1 VPNWQRFDEQ
11 SVNGEG
17 GTNPGFAS
25 VETVLHRRQVP
36 MNFPIPIKAIVID
49 LDGTLLN
56 TAPDLAHAAELMM
69 AELGRPCPSLETI
82 QTYIG
87 NGVSRLVKRVLTGQ
101 MDAEPDPGMF
111 ERALDIYQKYYGQH
125 VADQS
130 RPFAG
135 VVEGLEAMK
144 AAGFR
149 LACITNKAEQ
159 FTVPLLKS
167 TELFKYF
174 DLVLSGDTLPKR
186 KPDPLPLLHAAR
198 HFGVDIGEVLLIGD
212 SLNDT
217 QAARAAGCPV
227 FCVPYGYNRGRPVT
241 ELDLDAVVPSLIEA
255 SRLLVRAA

>member
-1 VPNWQRFDEQ
+1 
-11 SVNGEG
+11 
-17 GTNPGFAS
+17 
-25 VETVLHRRQVP
+25 
-36 MNFPIPIKAIVID
+36 MNFPISIKAVVID
-49 LDGTLLN
+49 LDGTLLD

-69 AELGRPCPSLETI
+69 AELGRPCPSLATI

-101 MDAEPDPGMF
+101 MDAEPEAGLFD
-111 ERALDIYQKYYGQH
+111 RALPVYQKHYGKH

-135 VVEGLEAMK
+135 VVEGLQAMK

-149 LACITNKAEQ
+149 LACITNKAAQ
-159 FTVPLLKS
+159 FTHPLLKA
-167 TELFKYF
+167 TGLIEFFELI
-174 DLVLSGDTLPKR
+174 LSGDALPRR
-186 KPDPLPLLHAAR
+186 KPDPLPLQHACET
-198 HFGVDIGEVLLIGD
+198 FGILPHELLLIGD

-241 ELDLDAVVPSLIEA
+241 ELDLDAVVPTLA
-255 SRLLVRAA
+255 DAAKLVVMA